1 MLVSPGF
8 VPERLA
14 TPLAFSLSST
24 WHFFLAI
31 LWRMDAFSRNFPEK
45 EAPQRSNKGAGG
57 RFGSSHSERLLQ
69 GSPAGGGVGALTGQQ
84 HS

>member
-1 MLVSPGF
+1 MTSRLPLKEQYVHVCPPGV

-45 EAPQRSNKGAGG
+45 EVPQR
-57 RFGSSHSERLLQ
+57 
-69 GSPAGGGVGALTGQQ
+69 
-84 HS
+84 